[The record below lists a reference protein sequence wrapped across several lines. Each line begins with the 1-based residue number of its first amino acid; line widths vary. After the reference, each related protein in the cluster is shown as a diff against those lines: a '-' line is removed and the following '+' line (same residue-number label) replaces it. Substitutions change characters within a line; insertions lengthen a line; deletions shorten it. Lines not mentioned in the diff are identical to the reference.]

1 MLCYCKPNYVEDVN
15 KDIKRCLRATDE
27 AEKSAQEEGRRAV
40 GKIRGQER
48 GGEEE
53 VLMSCRG

>member
-15 KDIKRCLRATDE
+15 EDIKRCLWATDE

-40 GKIRGQER
+40 GEIRGQE
-48 GGEEE
+48 
-53 VLMSCRG
+53 